1 MAMSNFLR
9 RHQKSIFVTTMAVFF
24 GGMFVGF
31 GGYYFTDRD
40 MQGVVARV
48 GKVKISNEALTTRV
62 NLYADR
68 LREQGTDLDDA
79 KLAELRREMLTN
91 MMVDEM
97 LALKADELGLVV
109 TDEELA
115 RDIRA
120 TPAFNRSGQ
129 FDQDAYFQAVRAT
142 FHESPQEYEAERRK
156 AIKTSRL
163 KGLFYRMT
171 KIPPEEIREAYADAN
186 KGVLKNFEKEKDAFA
201 GRLQQQ
207 RALELVNYCLHQ
219 MQTQLQGEI
228 ENRLDRVDHVDQGV

>member
-1 MAMSNFLR
+1 MAMSSFLR
-9 RHQKSIFVTTMAVFF
+9 RHQKSIFIATMTVFF

-31 GGYYFTDRD
+31 GGYWFTDRD

-48 GKVKISNEALTTRV
+48 GKTKISNEALTTRV

-68 LREQGTDLDDA
+68 LREQGTELDDD
-79 KLAELRREMLTN
+79 KLKALKREMLNN

-97 LALKADELGLVV
+97 LSLKADELGLVV
-109 TDEELA
+109 TDEELS

-120 TPAFNRSGQ
+120 TPAFNRAGQ
-129 FDQDAYFQAVRAT
+129 FDQEAYFQAVRAT
-142 FHESPQEYEAERRK
+142 FHESPQEYESERRK

-163 KGLFYRMT
+163 KSFFYRLV
-171 KIPPEEIREAYADAN
+171 KLSPEETREAYAAVN
-186 KGVLKNFEKEKDAFA
+186 KGAMKNFEKDKEAFG

-219 MQTQLQGEI
+219 MQPQVEVQNL
-228 ENRLDRVDHVDQGV
+228 LDRVDNGV

>member
-1 MAMSNFLR
+1 MSAFLR
-9 RHQKSIFVTTMAVFF
+9 RHQKSIFIATMTVFF

-31 GGYYFTDRD
+31 GGYWFTDRD

-48 GKVKISNEALTTRV
+48 GKVKISNESLATRV
-62 NLYADR
+62 NLYAER
-68 LREQGTDLDDA
+68 LREQGTELDDA
-79 KLAELRREMLTN
+79 KMAQLKREMLNN

-97 LALKADELGLVV
+97 LSLKADELGLVV

-120 TPAFNRSGQ
+120 TPAFTRAGQ

-142 FHESPQEYEAERRK
+142 FHESPQEYESERRK

-163 KGLFYRMT
+163 KSLFYRQVKVSPDET
-171 KIPPEEIREAYADAN
+171 REMYALVN
-186 KGVLKNFEKEKDAFA
+186 KGAMKNFEKEKDAFA
-201 GRLQQQ
+201 ARLQQQ

-219 MQTQLQGEI
+219 MQSQVVI
-228 ENRLDRVDHVDQGV
+228 ENRLDRVDNGV

>member
-1 MAMSNFLR
+1 MSSFLR
-9 RHQKSIFVTTMAVFF
+9 RYQKSIFVATMTIFF

-48 GKVKISNEALTTRV
+48 GKVKITDETLTTRV

-68 LREQGTDLDDA
+68 LREQGTNLDDA
-79 KLAELRREMLTN
+79 KLTALKHEMLNN

-109 TDEELA
+109 TDDELA

-120 TPAFNRSGQ
+120 TPAFNRGGR
-129 FDQDAYFQAVRAT
+129 FDQEAYFEAVRAT
-142 FHESPQEYEAERRK
+142 FRESPQDYEAERRK
-156 AIKTSRL
+156 AIKTSRV
-163 KGLFYRMT
+163 KSFFYRLV
-171 KIPPEEIREAYADAN
+171 KLSPDEVREAYAAEN
-186 KGVLKNFEKEKDAFA
+186 KGVMKKFEKEKDAFA

-219 MQTQLQGEI
+219 MQSKVEVL
-228 ENRLDRVDHVDQGV
+228 NLLDRANQQQG

>member
-1 MAMSNFLR
+1 MAMSSFLR
-9 RHQKSIFVTTMAVFF
+9 RHQKSIFIATMTVFF

-31 GGYYFTDRD
+31 GGYWFTDRD

-48 GKVKISNEALTTRV
+48 GKVKITNEALMTRV
-62 NLYADR
+62 DLYADR
-68 LREQGTDLDDA
+68 LREQGTELDDA
-79 KLAELRREMLTN
+79 KLVQLKREMLNN

-97 LALKADELGLVV
+97 LSIKADELGLVV

-120 TPAFNRSGQ
+120 TPAFNRAGQ
-129 FDQDAYFQAVRAT
+129 FDQEAYFQAVRAT

-156 AIKTSRL
+156 SIKTSRL
-163 KGLFYRMT
+163 KSLFYRLVKVSPDET
-171 KIPPEEIREAYADAN
+171 REEYAAAN

-201 GRLQQQ
+201 SRLQQQ

-219 MQTQLQGEI
+219 MQSQVVI
-228 ENRLDRVDHVDQGV
+228 ENRLDRVDNGA

>member
-1 MAMSNFLR
+1 MSSFLR
-9 RHQKSIFVTTMAVFF
+9 KYQKSIFVATMAIFF

-31 GGYYFTDRD
+31 GGYWFSDRD

-48 GKVKISNEALTTRV
+48 GKVKITDETLTTRV

-79 KLAELRREMLTN
+79 KLGALKREMLNN

-97 LALKADELGLVV
+97 LSLKADELGLKV

-120 TPAFNRSGQ
+120 TPAFNRNGQ
-129 FDQDAYFQAVRAT
+129 FDQEAYFQAVRAT
-142 FHESPQEYEAERRK
+142 FRESPQDYEAERRK

-163 KGLFYRMT
+163 KSFFFRLV
-171 KIPPEEIREAYADAN
+171 KISPDEVRETYAAVN
-186 KGVLKNFEKEKDAFA
+186 KGAMKNFEKDKDAFA
-201 GRLQQQ
+201 ARMQQQ

-219 MQTQLQGEI
+219 MQSQVEVQNL
-228 ENRLDRVDHVDQGV
+228 LDRVEQRQG

>member
-1 MAMSNFLR
+1 MSSFLR
-9 RHQKSIFVTTMAVFF
+9 RHQKSIFIATMTVFF

-31 GGYYFTDRD
+31 GGYWFTDRD

-48 GKVKISNEALTTRV
+48 GKIKISNETLTTRV

-79 KLAELRREMLTN
+79 KLSALKHEMLNN

-120 TPAFNRSGQ
+120 TPAFNRAGQ
-129 FDQDAYFQAVRAT
+129 FDQEAYFQAVRAT

-163 KGLFYRMT
+163 KSMFYRLV
-171 KIPPEEIREAYADAN
+171 KGSPPEGREVYAAVN
-186 KGVLKNFEKEKDAFA
+186 KGAVKNFAKEKDAFA
-201 GRLQQQ
+201 MRLQQQ

-219 MQTQLQGEI
+219 MQSQVEVSNL
-228 ENRLDRVDHVDQGV
+228 LDRVDHGV

>member
-1 MAMSNFLR
+1 MSSFLR
-9 RHQKSIFVTTMAVFF
+9 RHQKSIFIATMTVFF

-31 GGYYFTDRD
+31 GGYWFTDRD

-48 GKVKISNEALTTRV
+48 GKVKISNETLTMRV

-79 KLAELRREMLTN
+79 KLAALKREMLNN

-109 TDEELA
+109 TDEELG

-120 TPAFNRSGQ
+120 TPAFNRGGQ
-129 FDQDAYFQAVRAT
+129 FDQEAYFSAVRAT
-142 FHESPQEYEAERRK
+142 FHESPQEYESERRK

-163 KGLFYRMT
+163 KSMFYRLV
-171 KIPPEEIREAYADAN
+171 KVSPDEVREAYAAAN
-186 KGVLKNFEKEKDAFA
+186 KGALKNFDKEKDSFA
-201 GRLQQQ
+201 MRLQQQ

-219 MQTQLQGEI
+219 MQSQVEVSNL
-228 ENRLDRVDHVDQGV
+228 LDRVDHGV

>member
-1 MAMSNFLR
+1 MSSFLR
-9 RHQKSIFVTTMAVFF
+9 RHQKSIFIATMTIFF

-31 GGYYFTDRD
+31 GGYMLTDKD

-48 GKVKISNEALTTRV
+48 GKIKITNETLTTRV

-79 KLAELRREMLTN
+79 KLSALKREMLNN

-97 LALKADELGLVV
+97 LAIKADELGLVV

-120 TPAFNRSGQ
+120 TPAFNRAGQ
-129 FDQDAYFQAVRAT
+129 FDQEAYFQAVRAT
-142 FHESPQEYEAERRK
+142 FRESPQEYESERRK

-163 KGLFYRMT
+163 KSFFYRVV
-171 KIPPEEIREAYADAN
+171 KISPDEVREAYAAAN
-186 KGVLKNFEKEKDAFA
+186 KGVLKNFEKEKDSFA
-201 GRLQQQ
+201 MRLQQQ

-219 MQTQLQGEI
+219 MQSQVEVTNL
-228 ENRLDRVDHVDQGV
+228 LDRVDQGV

>member
-1 MAMSNFLR
+1 MAMSSFLR
-9 RHQKSIFVTTMAVFF
+9 RHQKSIFIATMTVFF

-31 GGYYFTDRD
+31 GGYWFTDRD

-48 GKVKISNEALTTRV
+48 GKVKISNESLATRV
-62 NLYADR
+62 NLYAER
-68 LREQGTDLDDA
+68 LREQGTELDDA
-79 KLAELRREMLTN
+79 KMAQLKREMLNN

-97 LALKADELGLVV
+97 LSLKADELGLVV

-120 TPAFNRSGQ
+120 TPAFTRAGQ

-142 FHESPQEYEAERRK
+142 FHESPQEYESERRK

-163 KGLFYRMT
+163 KSLFYRQVKVSPDET
-171 KIPPEEIREAYADAN
+171 REAYAAMN

-201 GRLQQQ
+201 MRLQQQ

-219 MQTQLQGEI
+219 MQSQVVI
-228 ENRLDRVDHVDQGV
+228 ENRLDRPDSGV

>member
-1 MAMSNFLR
+1 MAMSSFLR
-9 RHQKSIFVTTMAVFF
+9 RHQKSIFIATMSVFF

-31 GGYYFTDRD
+31 GGYWFTDRD
-40 MQGVVARV
+40 MQGIVGRV
-48 GKVKISNEALTTRV
+48 GKVKITNESLMTRV
-62 NLYADR
+62 DLYADR
-68 LREQGTDLDDA
+68 LREQGTELDDA
-79 KLAELRREMLTN
+79 KLASLKREMLNN

-142 FHESPQEYEAERRK
+142 FRESPQEYESERRK

-163 KGLFYRMT
+163 KSLFYRQV
-171 KIPPEEIREAYADAN
+171 KISPDEVREEYAAAN

-201 GRLQQQ
+201 SRLQQQ

-219 MQTQLQGEI
+219 MQSQVEI
-228 ENRLDRVDHVDQGV
+228 QNLLDRVENGV